1 MGRAGGGPREDED
14 EISCDAAGDIAGP
27 WLCLPETQ
35 GEKELRK
42 EEGMVANWRQ
52 AGSKTA
58 IGFIL
63 VAILCYG
70 CGGGG
75 QFRSGGEPLQKEV
88 IDEYILTKAG
98 FTPYKPN
105 METPKT
111 QALLDALPSGQVTT
125 FSGNGKIYHAY
136 PDKGANIL
144 YVGDQAAYD
153 KYVSMAHGRNVCRR
167 VNAPDSSGFWEC
179 FQEMQQQG
187 AR

>member
-1 MGRAGGGPREDED
+1 VAPPVTSLEAQEARDL
-14 EISCDAAGDIAGP
+14 S
-27 WLCLPETQ
+27 
-35 GEKELRK
+35 K

-52 AGSKTA
+52 AGSKMA

-63 VAILCYG
+63 VAILFYG

-75 QFRSGGEPLQKEV
+75 QFRSGGEPLNAVV

-98 FTPYKPN
+98 FTAYKPN

-125 FSGNGKIYHAY
+125 FTGDGKVYHAY
-136 PDKGANIL
+136 PDKGAKIL
-144 YVGDQAAYD
+144 YVGDQDAYD
-153 KYVSMAHGRNVCRR
+153 KYVSMAQGRKVCQR
-167 VNAPDSSGFWEC
+167 VDAPDSSGFWGC
-179 FQEMQQQG
+179 FQELQQQG

>member
-1 MGRAGGGPREDED
+1 MRPVTSPE
-14 EISCDAAGDIAGP
+14 AAGAA
-27 WLCLPETQ
+27 
-35 GEKELRK
+35 ELHK

-52 AGSKTA
+52 ARFYAA
-58 IGFIL
+58 IGLIL
-63 VAILCYG
+63 VAILLYG
-70 CGGGG
+70 CAGG
-75 QFRSGGEPLQKEV
+75 QVRSGGQPLRAVV
-88 IDEYILTKAG
+88 IDEYMLTKAG

-125 FSGNGKIYHAY
+125 FTGNGKIYHAY

-153 KYVSMAHGRNVCRR
+153 KYVSMAQGKKVCQR
-167 VNAPDSSGFWEC
+167 VDAPDSSGFWGC
-179 FQEMQQQG
+179 FQEMEQKG